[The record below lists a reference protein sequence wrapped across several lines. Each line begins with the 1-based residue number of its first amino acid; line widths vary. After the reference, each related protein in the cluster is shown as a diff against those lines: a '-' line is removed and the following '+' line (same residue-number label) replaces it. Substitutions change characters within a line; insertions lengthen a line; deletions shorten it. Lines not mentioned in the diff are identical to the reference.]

1 MNVIPEIGEILNS
14 TNYAIISTD
23 INGVIQIFNHGAEQ
37 LLGYTA
43 KEMIGIN
50 SLTIFH
56 DSTEIEQK
64 ASELSRESICRI
76 NPGFEV
82 FIHKSRMTSAPDI
95 GQWTWIGKDANRIK
109 VELTITTLR
118 GADGQITGYLGI
130 AKDITKFVELDD
142 KLKHS
147 EKLLAETAKLV
158 LVGSWEYDVGRDT
171 VYWGEYTAQMH
182 ETPAGFQPSVTDGVS
197 FYKEGESRDKIIRL
211 FGNAIENGIP
221 FDDEFIIV
229 TYLGNEKWVRCKGFP
244 EMQNGKCYRVY
255 GVLQD
260 ITERK
265 SYETKLIQAK
275 AEAEAAS
282 IAKSAFV
289 ANMSHE
295 IRTPL
300 NAVIGLSQLLLQTR
314 LDYIQSGYLQKITAS
329 SKLLL
334 GIINDILDYSKIE
347 SGKLELEQ
355 QPFNLHELIHQIVT
369 VFSVTNGNL
378 DKLEFY
384 VRMHDDIPTEL
395 LGDSLRLTQVI
406 NNLLSNAI
414 KFTEKGYI
422 ELKLNLLESGDDLAL
437 IEFSIKDTGIGI
449 SEEQLSRLFKPFT
462 QSDSSITRKYGG
474 TGLGLVISSKIL
486 AEMGSQLKVDS
497 KLNHGS
503 VFYFQLRLPIV
514 RHIQQESNSQALS
527 VGHGKRI
534 LIVDDQELARDILR
548 EILLKNGYEVIEADS
563 AENAIAK
570 ILVESENQGFDFIL
584 MDWRMPGMNGLD
596 AINKIRKL
604 AAGGLIKGQIPSVL
618 IVSAYSSE
626 EINLGNNEQI
636 TLLQKP
642 VLPHMLLQSMEDALK
657 GVYSYNEYT
666 SVNTAITDF
675 STLRILIAE
684 DNEINQEVV
693 TAMLV
698 RVGAQITIAN
708 NGQEVVN
715 FIIEQN
721 EIFDLILMDLQM
733 PIMSGYDAA
742 KLIHAA
748 NPKLPIIALT
758 ATVMAEDKANMFASG
773 MCDHIAKPIDMQ
785 ELYTKIAH
793 WCYQEGDAI
802 VIPNLDSI
810 LGIDWGSIERT
821 FANNHEL
828 LAKLFSKLLQQ
839 IEQYILLCGESELR
853 SIDELFRASHSLRG
867 ACANLY
873 VTGLAN
879 FFAKLELSIKNGKT
893 PNDSEIL
900 KLEQLSNGLQHE
912 LRVHGLNIF
921 VSGVESHESI

>member
-1 MNVIPEIGEILNS
+1 MNAIPEINEILNG

-23 INGVIQIFNHGAEQ
+23 INGVIRIFNHGAEQ
-37 LLGYTA
+37 LLGYSSR
-43 KEMIGIN
+43 EMIGV
-50 SLTIFH
+50 SYPALFH
-56 DSTEIEQK
+56 DLTEIEQK
-64 ASELSRESICRI
+64 SQQLSREYATSII
-76 NPGFEV
+76 PSFEACV
-82 FIHKSRMTSAPDI
+82 YKSRITNSPDI
-95 GQWTWIGKDANRIK
+95 GQWTWITKDGNRIK
-109 VELTITTLR
+109 VELTITTLHNI
-118 GADGQITGYLGI
+118 DGQITGYLAI
-130 AKDITKFVELDD
+130 AKDITKFIELDD

-211 FGNAIENGIP
+211 FGNAIENGVP

-244 EMQNGKCYRVY
+244 EMRDGKCYRVY

-265 SYETKLIQAK
+265 NYEAKLIQAK

-314 LDYIQSGYLQKITAS
+314 LDNIQSGYLQKITAS
-329 SKLLL
+329 SRLLL

-355 QPFNLHELIHQIVT
+355 QPFDIHELVHQIVT
-369 VFSVTNGNL
+369 VFSLTNRNA
-378 DKLEFY
+378 DKLELY
-384 VRMHDDIPTEL
+384 VRMPDDIPKAL
-395 LGDSLRLTQVI
+395 LGDALRLTQVI
-406 NNLLSNAI
+406 NNLLSNAM

-422 ELKLNLLESGDDLAL
+422 ELKLDLLELADDSVL

-449 SEEQLSRLFKPFT
+449 SAEQLSRLFKPFT

-486 AEMGSQLKVDS
+486 AEMGSQLAVES
-497 KLNHGS
+497 ELNHGS
-503 VFYFQLRLPIV
+503 VFHFQVRLPIV
-514 RHIQQESNSQALS
+514 SKTLTGSSSQTQLF
-527 VGHGKRI
+527 GHGKRV
-534 LIVDDQELARDILR
+534 LVVDDQELARDVLR
-548 EILLKNGYEVIEADS
+548 EILLKTGYAVVEADS

-570 ILVESENQGFDFIL
+570 ILVESESQGFDFIL

-596 AINKIRKL
+596 AINKIRRL

-626 EINLGNNEQI
+626 EINLASNEQI

-642 VLPHMLLQSMEDALK
+642 VLPHMLLQAMEDAVK
-657 GVYSYNEYT
+657 GIYSYNEYT

-675 STLRILIAE
+675 SNLKILIAE

-693 TAMLV
+693 AAMLV

-708 NGQEVVN
+708 NGQEAVN
-715 FIIEQN
+715 LVIEQN
-721 EIFDLILMDLQM
+721 QAFDLVLMDLQM
-733 PIMSGYDAA
+733 PVMSGYDAA

-748 NPKLPIIALT
+748 NSELPIVALT
-758 ATVMAEDKANMFASG
+758 ATVMTEDKANMFASG

-785 ELYTKIAH
+785 ELYSKIAH
-793 WCYQEGDAI
+793 WCYQGEVRI
-802 VIPNLDSI
+802 IPNLEPGLD
-810 LGIDWGSIERT
+810 IDWEIIEKI
-821 FANNHEL
+821 FPNNKHEL
-828 LAKLFSKLLQQ
+828 LPKLFSKLLQQ
-839 IEQYILLCGESELR
+839 IEQYFLLCESASNK
-853 SIDELFRASHSLRG
+853 SIADLAVASHSLRG
-867 ACANLY
+867 ACANLG
-873 VTGLAN
+873 VVKLAE
-879 FFAKLELSIKNGKT
+879 FFSEREFSIKEGKI
-893 PNDSEIL
+893 PDSSDLL
-900 KLEQLSNGLQHE
+900 KLMQLSNSLQKE
-912 LRVHGLNIF
+912 LELHGLKLAINGTQI
-921 VSGVESHESI
+921 